1 MTLRTRLL
9 LSLAVMALLLIY
21 PALYGL
27 SRLMEMSDVA
37 QRLEGP
43 QAEATA
49 AVGRTRTALAEL
61 DRHQRAYIIA
71 GDSLSRRAMWIALRS
86 ADRAVA
92 TLDRVGF
99 GEAGDTVGHD
109 LARLRAA
116 TTEIDSLV
124 EAGAAAEATAA
135 FRAVAAVYEEAGEGL
150 VAASRTIEREGTRSL
165 AETRAGIAATRS
177 MIAVTAVLALLSA
190 VGLGAW
196 TVRAI
201 GRPIMDLRDA
211 MTGMAAGNFSAPD
224 GLPYGRSDEI
234 GDLSRSFRTM
244 TEELARLQRLRA
256 EFVSMASH
264 ELKNPLNVIG
274 GYAEI
279 LDEGQFGELNPEQ
292 RQSLKAIHEQVR
304 VLTRLVNQLLDLGR
318 YEAGALDLQRDAV
331 SVPDLL
337 EGVVRSFGSLARQR
351 GIDLCLRVSANAP
364 PVIWGD
370 VERLRNEVLGN
381 LLSNAVKFT
390 PSGGTVTVSAA
401 ADDRG
406 LRIRVRDTGPGVPA
420 EKVAFVFEK
429 FYQADGPARSLGAGL
444 GLAIARDMVVAHGGQ
459 IGVESEPGGGATFW
473 FTIPMRTQ
481 DIPAE
486 PGVVSIERA
495 RRAG

>member
-1 MTLRTRLL
+1 MTLRVRLL
-9 LSLAVMALLLIY
+9 LSLAVMGLLLIY

-27 SRLMEMSDVA
+27 ARLMEMGDVA
-37 QRLEGP
+37 RRLEGP

-49 AVGRTRTALAEL
+49 AVGRARTALSEL
-61 DRHQRAYIIA
+61 DRHQRAYIVA
-71 GDSLSRRAMWIALRS
+71 GDSLSRRSMWIAVRR
-86 ADRAVA
+86 AEEAVA
-92 TLDRVGF
+92 TLERVGF
-99 GEAGDTVGHD
+99 EEAGDALDAD
-109 LARLRAA
+109 LDRLFMA
-116 TTEIDSLV
+116 TAEIDSLV

-135 FRAVAAVYEEAGEGL
+135 FRTVATVYDEAEQGL
-150 VAASRTIEREGTRSL
+150 VSASWAIEREGTRSL

-177 MIAVTAVLALLSA
+177 TIGRTAVLALVCA
-190 VGLGAW
+190 IGLGLW

-201 GRPIMDLRDA
+201 GRPILDLRNA
-211 MTGMAAGNFSAPD
+211 MADMAAGNFSAPE
-224 GLPYGRSDEI
+224 GLPYGRADEI
-234 GDLSRSFRTM
+234 GDLSRSFRSM
-244 TEELARLQRLRA
+244 TEQLARLQRLRA

-279 LDEGQFGELNPEQ
+279 LDEGQFGELNAEQ
-292 RQSLKAIHEQVR
+292 RQSLRAIHEQVS

-331 SVPDLL
+331 PVSDLL

-351 GIDLCLRVSANAP
+351 GIDLCVRISANAP
-364 PVIWGD
+364 PVVWGD

-390 PSGGTVTVSAA
+390 PSGGTVTVTAA

-406 LRIRVRDTGPGVPA
+406 LRVRVRDTGPGIPD
-420 EKVAFVFEK
+420 EKVGLVFEK
-429 FYQADGPARSLGAGL
+429 FYQADAPARSLGAGL

-473 FTIPMRTQ
+473 FTIPVRAE
-481 DIPAE
+481 DIPE
-486 PGVVSIERA
+486 KPVVVPIERA

>member
-1 MTLRTRLL
+1 MTLRIRLL
-9 LSLAVMALLLIY
+9 LSLAVMGILLIY

-27 SRLMEMSDVA
+27 ARLMEMGDVA
-37 QRLEGP
+37 RRLEGP
-43 QAEATA
+43 QAQATA

-61 DRHQRAYIIA
+61 DRHQRAYIVA
-71 GDSLSRRAMWIALRS
+71 GDPVSRRSMWIALRG
-86 ADRAVA
+86 AEAALDTLERA
-92 TLDRVGF
+92 GF
-99 GEAGDTVGHD
+99 GAAAASVDDDVV
-109 LARLRAA
+109 RLLAA
-116 TTEIDSLV
+116 TAEIDSLV
-124 EAGAAAEATAA
+124 EAGAATEATAS
-135 FRAVAAVYEEAGEGL
+135 FRSVAGVYQDAERGL
-150 VAASRTIEREGTRSL
+150 VSVSRAIEREGARWL
-165 AETRAGIAATRS
+165 AEIGAGITATRS
-177 MIAVTAVLALLSA
+177 TIGVTAVLALTCAL
-190 VGLGAW
+190 GLGLW
-196 TVRAI
+196 TVRAV
-201 GRPIMDLRDA
+201 GQPILDLRNA
-211 MTGMAAGNFSAPD
+211 MAGMAAGNFSAPD
-224 GLPYGRSDEI
+224 DLPYGRPDEI
-234 GDLSRSFRTM
+234 GDLSRSFRSM

-279 LDEGQFGELNPEQ
+279 LDEGQLGELNSEQ
-292 RQSLKAIHEQVR
+292 RRSLKAIHEQVS

-351 GIDLCLRVSANAP
+351 GIEICTRISANAP
-364 PVIWGD
+364 LVVWGD

-390 PSGGTVTVSAA
+390 PPGGTVTVSAA

-406 LRIRVRDTGPGVPA
+406 LRVRVRDTGPGVPD
-420 EKVAFVFEK
+420 EEVALVFEK

-444 GLAIARDMVVAHGGQ
+444 GLSIARDMIVAHGGQ
-459 IGVESEPGGGATFW
+459 IGVESEPGAGATFW
-473 FTIPMRTQ
+473 FTIPVRAD

-486 PGVVSIERA
+486 PGVVPIDRA
-495 RRAG
+495 RRAS

>member
-1 MTLRTRLL
+1 VTLRARLL
-9 LSLAVMALLLIY
+9 LSLALMGLLLIY

-27 SRLMEMSDVA
+27 ARLMEMGDVA
-37 QRLEGP
+37 RRLEGP

-61 DRHQRAYIIA
+61 DRHQRAYIVA
-71 GDSLSRRAMWIALRS
+71 GDSMSRRSMWIAVRNAEEGLT
-86 ADRAVA
+86 

-99 GEAGDTVGHD
+99 GEAGSAVDDD
-109 LARLRAA
+109 LERLLAA

-124 EAGAAAEATAA
+124 ETGAAAQATTA
-135 FRAVAAVYEEAGEGL
+135 FRTVAAAYDEAERGL
-150 VAASRTIEREGTRSL
+150 VSASQAIEREGTRSL
-165 AETRAGIAATRS
+165 AETGAGIAATRS
-177 MIAVTAVLALLSA
+177 TIGVTALLALA
-190 VGLGAW
+190 CAIGLGFW
-196 TVRAI
+196 TVRAV
-201 GRPIMDLRDA
+201 GQPILDLRNA
-211 MTGMAAGNFSAPD
+211 MAGMAGGNFSAPD
-224 GLPYGRSDEI
+224 GLPYERRDEI
-234 GDLSRSFRTM
+234 GDLSRSFRSM
-244 TEELARLQRLRA
+244 TEELGRLQRLRA

-279 LDEGQFGELNPEQ
+279 LDEGQFGELNAEQ
-292 RQSLKAIHEQVR
+292 RQSLKSIHEQVS
-304 VLTRLVNQLLDLGR
+304 VLSRLVNQLLDLGR

-351 GIDLCLRVSANAP
+351 GIDLCVRISANAP
-364 PVIWGD
+364 PVVWGD

-390 PSGGTVTVSAA
+390 PAGGTVTVSAA

-406 LRIRVRDTGPGVPA
+406 LRVRVRDTGPGIPD
-420 EKVAFVFEK
+420 EKAALVFEK

-444 GLAIARDMVVAHGGQ
+444 GLAIARDMIVAHGGQ

-473 FTIPMRTQ
+473 FTIPVRAE
-481 DIPAE
+481 DIPDE

>member
-1 MTLRTRLL
+1 MTLRVRLL
-9 LSLAVMALLLIY
+9 LSLAVMGVLLIY

-27 SRLMEMSDVA
+27 ARLMEIGEVA
-37 QRLEGP
+37 RRLEGP
-43 QAEATA
+43 QSEATA
-49 AVGRTRTALAEL
+49 AVGRARTALAEL
-61 DRHQRAYIIA
+61 DRHQRAYIVA
-71 GDSLSRRAMWIALRS
+71 GDSLSRRSMWTAVRS
-86 ADRAVA
+86 AEEAVA
-92 TLDRVGF
+92 TLERVGF
-99 GEAGDTVGHD
+99 VEAGGAVDRDVQR
-109 LARLRAA
+109 LAAA
-116 TTEIDSLV
+116 TGEIDSLV
-124 EAGAAAEATAA
+124 HGGAAAQATAA
-135 FRAVAAVYEEAGEGL
+135 FRTVASLYDEADSGL
-150 VAASRTIEREGTRSL
+150 VSAFEAIEREGARSL
-165 AETRAGIAATRS
+165 AETGAGIAATRS
-177 MIAVTAVLALLSA
+177 TIGLTALLALASA
-190 VGLGAW
+190 IGLGLW
-196 TVRAI
+196 IVRAFE
-201 GRPIMDLRDA
+201 RPILDLRNA
-211 MTGMAAGNFSAPD
+211 MTGMASGNFSVPE
-224 GLPYGRSDEI
+224 GLPYGRPDEI
-234 GDLSRSFRTM
+234 GDLSRSFRSM
-244 TEELARLQRLRA
+244 TEQLARLQRLRA

-279 LDEGQFGELNPEQ
+279 LDEGQFGELNAEQ
-292 RQSLKAIHEQVR
+292 RQSLRAIHEQVS

-351 GIDLCLRVSANAP
+351 GIDLCMRISANAP
-364 PVIWGD
+364 PVVWGD

-390 PSGGTVTVSAA
+390 PAGGTVTVSAA

-406 LRIRVRDTGPGVPA
+406 LRVRVCDTGPGIPQDRTA
-420 EKVAFVFEK
+420 LVFEK
-429 FYQADGPARSLGAGL
+429 FYQADSPARSLGAGL

-473 FTIPMRTQ
+473 FTVPVRAE
-481 DIPAE
+481 DIPEE

>member
-1 MTLRTRLL
+1 MTLRVRLL
-9 LSLAVMALLLIY
+9 LSLAVMGLLLIY

-27 SRLMEMSDVA
+27 ARLTDMRDVA
-37 QRLEGP
+37 RRLEGP

-61 DRHQRAYIIA
+61 DRHQRAYIVA
-71 GDSLSRRAMWIALRS
+71 GDSMSRRSMWTAVRS
-86 ADRAVA
+86 AEEALASLERAGF
-92 TLDRVGF
+92 VGT
-99 GEAGDTVGHD
+99 GDSVDDD
-109 LARLRAA
+109 LERLLAA

-124 EAGAAAEATAA
+124 EAGAATEATAA
-135 FRAVAAVYEEAGEGL
+135 FRSVAAVYQDTQRGL
-150 VAASRTIEREGTRSL
+150 AETSRAIDREGTRSL
-165 AETRAGIAATRS
+165 AETGAGIAATRTT
-177 MIAVTAVLALLSA
+177 IGVTAVLALA
-190 VGLGAW
+190 CAIGLGLW

-201 GRPIMDLRDA
+201 GRPILDLRNA
-211 MTGMAAGNFSAPD
+211 MVGMAGGNLTAPE
-224 GLPYGRSDEI
+224 GLPYDRPDEI
-234 GDLSRSFRTM
+234 GDLSRSFRSM

-279 LDEGQFGELNPEQ
+279 LDEGQFGELNAEQ
-292 RQSLKAIHEQVR
+292 RRSLKAIHEQVS

-331 SVPDLL
+331 SISDLL
-337 EGVVRSFGSLARQR
+337 EGVVRSFDSLARQR
-351 GIDLCLRVSANAP
+351 GIDLCLRISDNAP
-364 PVIWGD
+364 PVVWGD

-390 PSGGTVTVSAA
+390 PPGGTVTVSAA
-401 ADDRG
+401 AEDRG
-406 LRIRVRDTGPGVPA
+406 LRVRVRDTGPGIPD
-420 EKVAFVFEK
+420 EKVALVFEK
-429 FYQADGPARSLGAGL
+429 FYQADGPSRSLGAGL
-444 GLAIARDMVVAHGGQ
+444 GLAIARDMIVAHGGQ

-473 FTIPMRTQ
+473 FTIPVRAE
-481 DIPAE
+481 DIPDE

>member
-1 MTLRTRLL
+1 VTLRIRLL

-27 SRLMEMSDVA
+27 ARLMEMGDVVRGL
-37 QRLEGP
+37 QGP

-61 DRHQRAYIIA
+61 DRHQRAYIVA
-71 GDSLSRRAMWIALRS
+71 GDSVSRRSMWTAVRS
-86 ADRAVA
+86 AEGALGTLARA
-92 TLDRVGF
+92 GF
-99 GEAGDTVGHD
+99 GEPVELVGAD
-109 LARLRAA
+109 LERLIAA

-124 EAGAAAEATAA
+124 EAGAATEATAA
-135 FRAVAAVYEEAGEGL
+135 FRSVAVVYQDAEQGL
-150 VAASRTIEREGTRSL
+150 VSASRAIEREGTRSL
-165 AETRAGIAATRS
+165 AETGAGIAATRS
-177 MIAVTAVLALLSA
+177 TIGATSVLALVCA
-190 VGLGAW
+190 IGLGIW
-196 TVRAI
+196 TVRAV
-201 GRPIMDLRDA
+201 GRPILDLRNA
-211 MTGMAAGNFSAPD
+211 MAGMAGGNLSVPD
-224 GLPYGRSDEI
+224 GLPYERPDEI
-234 GDLSRSFRTM
+234 GDLSRSFRSM

-279 LDEGQFGELNPEQ
+279 LDEGQFGELNPDQ
-292 RQSLKAIHEQVR
+292 RQSLRAIHEQVS
-304 VLTRLVNQLLDLGR
+304 VLTRLVNQLLNLGR

-351 GIDLCLRVSANAP
+351 GIDLCVQISANAP
-364 PVIWGD
+364 PVVWGD

-406 LRIRVRDTGPGVPA
+406 LHVRVRDTGPGIPD
-420 EKVAFVFEK
+420 EKVALVFEK

-444 GLAIARDMVVAHGGQ
+444 GLAIARDMIVAHGGQ

-473 FTIPMRTQ
+473 FTIPTRAE

-486 PGVVSIERA
+486 PGVVPIDRA